1 MTAQISPSPCSTRSS
16 RPISVS
22 RAAGPWIPLLL
33 TPFAFGAVIKIFPI
47 ENALALGAVIFLLGT
62 LPLLQIATF
71 SDRRMLPYV
80 ASIAVLLCCLS
91 LPFWSL
97 QSSAIIPQPAK
108 PIYSYS
114 EAKANPEAFA
124 RWWSFFRTEVFRA
137 YEVIHMPD
145 PLGRLPHVLRPG
157 VSTRFV
163 DGSIS
168 INDLGYRGEN
178 FQREKGETF
187 RIIAIGASPT
197 FGQTLFRD
205 SRPWPAVLDDL
216 IQQRLRCRRPVQVI
230 NGGVNAYV
238 LKHAIER
245 LERDQTWL
253 GPDMILSYFG
263 WNDRLDMGVNPKWLP
278 TPVQKPPEAP
288 PSEATRTRLVLWL
301 LERTGRSLFETA
313 KATVARGVA
322 VFETMDRA
330 QIMVEVRASEL
341 YRQYQRLV
349 GHAQRNGASVVLLS
363 VNTAVLPDSPG
374 AARAFYRPIFFDVDS
389 ALELMKYHNVMLQ
402 ELARNNPHVH
412 FADTSKNL
420 SGHFDDGL
428 YLDVVHFT
436 TAGDALMANNVYR
449 EIEPLLTAERTL
461 GCERK

>member
-1 MTAQISPSPCSTRSS
+1 
-16 RPISVS
+16 
-22 RAAGPWIPLLL
+22 
-33 TPFAFGAVIKIFPI
+33 
-47 ENALALGAVIFLLGT
+47 
-62 LPLLQIATF
+62 
-71 SDRRMLPYV
+71 
-80 ASIAVLLCCLS
+80 
-91 LPFWSL
+91 
-97 QSSAIIPQPAK
+97 
-108 PIYSYS
+108 
-114 EAKANPEAFA
+114 
-124 RWWSFFRTEVFRA
+124 
-137 YEVIHMPD
+137 
-145 PLGRLPHVLRPG
+145 
-157 VSTRFV
+157 
-163 DGSIS
+163 
-168 INDLGYRGEN
+168 
-178 FQREKGETF
+178 
-187 RIIAIGASPT
+187 
-197 FGQTLFRD
+197 
-205 SRPWPAVLDDL
+205 
-216 IQQRLRCRRPVQVI
+216 
-230 NGGVNAYV
+230 
-238 LKHAIER
+238 
-245 LERDQTWL
+245 LE
-253 GPDMILSYFG
+253 M
-263 WNDRLDMGVNPKWLP
+263 
-278 TPVQKPPEAP
+278 
-288 PSEATRTRLVLWL
+288 
-301 LERTGRSLFETA
+301 TGRSLFETA